1 LKSLLDTCTVAEL
14 RKPDG
19 HPAVKSAVA
28 EIPDADLYLSVL
40 TVGEIAKGIA
50 LLAPGKKKTALG
62 TWLIGLEN
70 QFASRILPLDLETAR
85 IWGELTARAQ
95 KSGVI
100 IPGVDGLL
108 AATAIRHGL
117 HVVTRNTKH
126 FEASGALVIDPWQDV

>member
-1 LKSLLDTCTVAEL
+1 LKSLLDTCIVAEL

-19 HPAVKSAVA
+19 NPAVKSAVA

-50 LLAPGKKKTALG
+50 LLAPGKKKKALG

-70 QFASRILPLDLETAR
+70 EFSSRILSVDLETAR

-126 FEASGALVIDPWQDV
+126 FEASGALVIDPWQDS

>member
-1 LKSLLDTCTVAEL
+1 MKSLLDTCIVAEL

-19 HPAVKSAVA
+19 NPAVKSAVA

-50 LLAPGKKKTALG
+50 LLAPGKKKKALG

-70 QFASRILPLDLETAR
+70 EFSSRILSVDLETAR

-126 FEASGALVIDPWQDV
+126 FEASGALVIDPWQDS